1 MSVSEISVTIK
12 DEERKLKKSFLTY
25 ESYSVDENDP
35 TIKKCVEETI
45 QEFQGEPDDI
55 KVIITLEIE

>member
-1 MSVSEISVTIK
+1 MVSEISVTIK
-12 DEERKLKKSFLTY
+12 DEERKLKKSFLEY
-25 ESYSVDENDP
+25 ESYTVDENDP
-35 TIKKCVEETI
+35 IIRKCIEETV